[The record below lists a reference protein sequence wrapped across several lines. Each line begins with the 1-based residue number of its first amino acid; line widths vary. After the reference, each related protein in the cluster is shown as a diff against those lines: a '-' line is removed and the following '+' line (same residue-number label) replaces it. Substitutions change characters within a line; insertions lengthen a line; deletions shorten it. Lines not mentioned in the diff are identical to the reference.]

1 MENDSV
7 LSNNTKKFFIFL
19 TICLFFTAIFF
30 SVYKLTE
37 SPPVWMDEGVIVQTA
52 KNLAEKGVYGL
63 QVAPNKFVSS
73 GFVTTSYPVIY
84 PVALSF
90 KLFGVGIL
98 QARIVMVLFILAF
111 FLIAYFLIKK
121 EYSLSVA
128 FFSFALL
135 VSFAPIYEHGKN
147 VLGEI
152 PGMFF
157 LLCFLLFIQKIETG
171 DSCKI
176 FPYVMSGILAGL
188 AMSVKPIFLDL
199 LSFSLIVSFLAYRP
213 KKFPIGKIYIFGGV
227 VIAMLLIWI
236 LIHFSGDNFSS
247 IISNYYGN
255 PDHQPLLAT
264 VKNNLLKFFKEFQL
278 VYFALT
284 LLAWSAAIYLRRK
297 LKSKVSFTEF
307 TAFIFSVLNFLAFF
321 ATLGFNRYF
330 FPGQILSIAYFPS
343 SLFYLIGFISSRLKM
358 NRKTMALSPYLLL
371 SVLILFQF
379 YQTIFHSWVAD
390 YYGSRRSADLKEYFS
405 TAPVDKTIMF
415 YDVPEAVL
423 FTSTDHYFQ
432 YIKFA
437 ESVQIGK
444 EAIEM
449 VRNKVP
455 DEIITNEKSWK
466 RLEKGEIFYKLKKEF
481 NKYQILE
488 RI

>member
-1 MENDSV
+1 MENDFA
-7 LSNNTKKFFIFL
+7 LSDNAIKILIFL
-19 TICLFFTAIFF
+19 TLPLFFVAIFF

-63 QVAPNKFVSS
+63 QVAPHKFVSS

-90 KLFGVGIL
+90 KLFGVGIF
-98 QARIVMVLFILAF
+98 QARIVMVMFILLF
-111 FLIAYFLIKK
+111 FVAAYLLIKK
-121 EYSLSVA
+121 SHGVLPA
-128 FFSFALL
+128 FFSLALL
-135 VSFAPIYEHGKN
+135 ASFAPIYGHGKN

-152 PGMFF
+152 PGLFF
-157 LLCFLLFIQKIETG
+157 LLCFLLFARKIEISHYPRTL
-171 DSCKI
+171 
-176 FPYVMSGILAGL
+176 FFVLAGVFVGL
-188 AMSVKPIFLDL
+188 SMSTKPIFLDL
-199 LSFSLIVSFLAYRP
+199 LSFSLIASFLIYRS
-213 KKFPIGKIYIFGGV
+213 KKFPVRKICIFGGV
-227 VIAMLLIWI
+227 IIAMLLIWI
-236 LIHFSGDNFSS
+236 FIHFSGDNFSS

-255 PDHQPLLAT
+255 PDHTPFLAT
-264 VKNNLLKFFKEFQL
+264 VKSNFLKFFKEFQL

-284 LLAWSAAIYLRRK
+284 LFAWSAAIYLRRK

-330 FPGQILSIAYFPS
+330 FPGQILSIVYFPS

-358 NRKTMALSPYLLL
+358 NRKTMVLSPYLLL
-371 SVLILFQF
+371 SFLILFQF

-405 TAPVDKTIMF
+405 TVPINKNIMF
-415 YDVPEAVL
+415 YNVPEAVL
-423 FTSTDHYFQ
+423 FTNSNNYFQ
-432 YIKFA
+432 YMKFA

-444 EAIEM
+444 ENIDIIK
-449 VRNKVP
+449 NKKT
-455 DEIITNEKSWK
+455 DEIITSEKSWK
-466 RLEKGEIFYKLKKEF
+466 NLKDGADSYKLKKEF
-481 NKYQILE
+481 DKYQIFE